1 MLIAPG
7 YEVLQHLHRS
17 NVLDVFDAWSRER
30 ECRCVVKAL
39 RPDRRGDVEARK
51 ALLAEGRL
59 LDSLCHPGVVR
70 AYETLTSPQ
79 PLVAMETLTGETLAH
94 LIDRRTRPLGAR
106 ELAFLGLQ
114 LASATRYLHRQDY
127 LHLDLKPSNVV
138 AEAGRAKLIDLSIAR
153 PPGRLPAGT
162 GTWCYMAPEQ
172 ARGGE
177 VDEAADVWGVGVVLW
192 EAACGDT
199 PFADEQAGYPQ
210 LEQRA
215 PSCAAAAAC
224 PRSWRK
230 RSTDARARARRASFT
245 RRAAG
250 RARADCRC
258 SRLALTVAP
267 AAVVRPVAPAAA
279 VFGAGAG
286 AT

>member
-7 YEVLQHLHRS
+7 YEVLEHLHSS
-17 NVLDVFDAWSRER
+17 NVLDVYDAWSTER
-30 ECRCVVKAL
+30 DCRCVVKTL
-39 RPDRRGDVEARK
+39 RSNRRADYVARQ

-59 LDSLCHPGVVR
+59 LEALCHPGIVR

-106 ELAFLGLQ
+106 EIAFLGLQ
-114 LASATRYLHRQDY
+114 LSSAVRYLHRQRF

-153 PPGRLPAGT
+153 PPGPVRAGT

-192 EAACGDT
+192 EAACGET
-199 PFADEQAGYPQ
+199 PFADETVEYPQ
-210 LEQRA
+210 LEKRA
-215 PSCAAAAAC
+215 PHL
-224 PRSWRK
+224 R
-230 RSTDARARARRASFT
+230 T
-245 RRAAG
+245 RR
-250 RARADCRC
+250 
-258 SRLALTVAP
+258 RL
-267 AAVVRPVAPAAA
+267 PVALAEAIDGCLEPDSAARPSFA
-279 VFGAGAG
+279 ELRTAFELIAGARG
-286 AT
+286 

>member
-7 YEVLQHLHRS
+7 YEVLTHLHRS
-17 NVLDVFDAWSRER
+17 NILDVYDAWSIER

-39 RPDRRGDVEARK
+39 RPDRRADNGARR

-59 LDSLCHPGVVR
+59 LESLCHPGIVR

-114 LASATRYLHRQDY
+114 LASAVRFLHRHGY

-153 PPGRLPAGT
+153 PPGRVRAGT

-172 ARGGE
+172 ARGSPLT
-177 VDEAADVWGVGVVLW
+177 EAADVWGVGVVLW

-199 PFADEQAGYPQ
+199 PFAEETAEYPQ
-210 LEQRA
+210 LERRA
-215 PSCAAAAAC
+215 PLL
-224 PRSWRK
+224 R
-230 RSTDARARARRASFT
+230 T
-245 RRAAG
+245 RR
-250 RARADCRC
+250 
-258 SRLALTVAP
+258 RLP
-267 AAVVRPVAPAAA
+267 AALGETVDRCLEPDPAARPSFA
-279 VFGAGAG
+279 ELRAAFEPIAGARG
-286 AT
+286 